1 MSITTLVR
9 TQLQKHAPTLDE
21 KAVRAR
27 WRAKNRSRRYR
38 PGELDGAAGRLL
50 SDLRRNGIAI
60 GRFEELFG
68 SDELYRAAA
77 EDAHRRAD
85 EARAAHATGTD
96 RKPYLVKLHPEG
108 FSTDDP
114 YGRIALDPRVLAIA
128 NGYIR
133 MRSYML
139 ALDLWLTQPLP
150 GDAMETQLWHRD
162 NDDYL
167 TPKLFVYFT
176 DVTEADGPFC
186 YAPRTHPLGDRRQ
199 AAELDTADGRTS
211 DDAMRNVV
219 PEDEWVVCTGTAG
232 TIIFA
237 DTCGYHKQVKPTGG
251 ERLLMISEFTS
262 GTPFSERPTEI
273 AVPDVDALT
282 PEQRFALVRES

>member
-1 MSITTLVR
+1 VSIGTLVR
-9 TQLQKHAPTLDE
+9 GQLQKRAPKLDDL
-21 KAVRAR
+21 AVRTR
-27 WRAKNRSRRYR
+27 WRTINRSRRYR
-38 PGELDGAAGRLL
+38 PAELDGPAGRLL
-50 SDLRRNGIAI
+50 SDLRENGIAI

-77 EDAHRRAD
+77 EDALRRA
-85 EARAAHATGTD
+85 ETAREEHKTGSE
-96 RKPYLVKLHPEG
+96 RKPYLVKLHQES
-108 FSTDDP
+108 FSTDDI
-114 YGRIALDPRVLAIA
+114 YGRIAFDPRVLSIA

-162 NDDYL
+162 NDDYM

-186 YAPRTHPLGDRRQ
+186 YAPRTHPIGDRRQ
-199 AAELDTADGRTS
+199 EAELDAPNGRTS
-211 DDAMRNVV
+211 DEAMKRIV
-219 PEDEWVVCTGTAG
+219 PEDEWIVCTGTAG
-232 TIIFA
+232 TIILA

-251 ERLLMISEFTS
+251 ERVLMIAEFTS

-273 AVPDVDALT
+273 AVPDVEALT
-282 PEQRFALVRES
+282 PEQRFALIRDL

>member
-1 MSITTLVR
+1 VSIGSTVR
-9 TQLQKHAPTLDE
+9 GQLQKRAPKLE
-21 KAVRAR
+21 EAAVRAR
-27 WRAKNRSRRYR
+27 WRAINRARRYR
-38 PGELDGAAGRLL
+38 APEPGGAAGRLL
-50 SDLRRNGIAI
+50 ADLKQNGIAI

-68 SDELYRAAA
+68 SDELYEAAKADALGRA
-77 EDAHRRAD
+77 RAD
-85 EARAAHATGTD
+85 HQTGSE
-96 RKPYLVKLHPEG
+96 RKPYLVKLHPES
-108 FSTDDP
+108 FSIDDQ
-114 YGRIALDPRVLAIA
+114 YGKIALDPRVLSIA

-139 ALDLWLTQPLP
+139 ALDLWLTMPLP

-162 NDDYL
+162 NDDYM

-186 YAPRTHPLGDRRQ
+186 YAPRTHPIGDRRLE
-199 AAELDTADGRTS
+199 AELDAPNGRTS
-211 DDAMRNVV
+211 DEEMKRIV

-232 TIIFA
+232 TIILA

-251 ERLLMISEFTS
+251 ERVLMIAEFTS

-273 AVPDVDALT
+273 AFSEADALT
-282 PEQRFALVRES
+282 PEQRFALVREP